1 MKLVSLLIIATLML
15 LTGMMPATAE
25 EMEDF
30 TFKDIHG
37 QSHQLSDYKGK
48 WVVVNYWGTFCP
60 PCLEEI
66 PDLVAFAQKHKEKA
80 VVLGFDAGG
89 TTVEDLKKFAAD
101 YKMDY
106 LIAPVQESTLTAF
119 GILQGIPTSY
129 VLTPEG
135 EQIAKVVGVIDMD
148 EVETFMTQYATESEE
163 FEETEAAENA
173 QQTDKKA
180 SKTVNKDTQATKAD
194 TQKTVQTTL
203 ETDDVF
209 NMDELLGL

>member
-1 MKLVSLLIIATLML
+1 MKLVSSFIIATLL
-15 LTGMMPATAE
+15 LFAWMMPATAE

-37 QSHQLSDYKGK
+37 QSHKLSDYKGK
-48 WVVVNYWGTFCP
+48 WIVVNYWGTFCP

-66 PDLVAFAQKHKEKA
+66 PDLVAFAQKHKDNA

-119 GILQGIPTSY
+119 GVLQGIPTSY

-135 EQIAKVVGVIDMD
+135 EQVAKVVGIIDME
-148 EVETFMTQYATESEE
+148 EVELFMSQYAAESEE
-163 FEETEAAENA
+163 FEETEDADNA
-173 QQTDKKA
+173 QHTDKKA
-180 SKTVNKDTQATKAD
+180 STTVNKDSQQTPAD
-194 TQKTVQTTL
+194 SQTTVKA
-203 ETDDVF
+203 EDVF
-209 NMDELLGL
+209 NTDELLDL